1 MNVSSIKPVKK
12 TNPLFYLPKS
22 SPSMISMTA
31 IDNKSC
37 NLSMSEE
44 SDLDSTRWYQLSPIK
59 YGTQKYDSDSD
70 FDSDKVHVI
79 IRNMQNE
86 ISSLKHRITE
96 LESIIKK

>member
-12 TNPLFYLPKS
+12 TNSLFYLPKS
-22 SPSMISMTA
+22 SPSMTS

-37 NLSMSEE
+37 NLSMYEE